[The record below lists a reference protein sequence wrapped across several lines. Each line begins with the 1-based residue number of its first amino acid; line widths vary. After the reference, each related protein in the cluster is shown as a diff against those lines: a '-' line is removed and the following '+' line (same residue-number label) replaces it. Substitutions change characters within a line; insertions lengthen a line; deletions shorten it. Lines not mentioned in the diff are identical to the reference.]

1 MSKRPDYI
9 KKQPAAFNQWQ
20 TNLLAALTTNAT
32 AWGIAATWISTF
44 TTYSTNFAPFYAA
57 VSVKDRR
64 TKEDLDNY
72 KYFVTDYV
80 IFLRSLVQS
89 SVVNNPLIPIGTRG
103 ALGLNP
109 RGLSPRQPKEKIT
122 TTPIIKLIPL
132 GGALMKFN
140 FKVDEAS
147 KIAHMHPDSNGLA
160 LYYRIS
166 TLGKPVPPPPPATTS
181 FGAPVVINTSTDE
194 TALAAPAPDSDATDR
209 AENGLPTAEGYE
221 LYVSTR
227 AQFSRQLSLNDIGKM
242 LHVYAQW
249 INSSKP
255 ENNGNYSMVASI
267 LIS

>member
-9 KKQPAAFNQWQ
+9 PTKPAAFNLWQ
-20 TNLLAALTTNAT
+20 TNLLAALTTNAV
-32 AWGIAATWISTF
+32 AWGIPPTLLASF
-44 TTYSTNFAPFYAA
+44 TTYSTTYATFYASI
-57 VSVKDRR
+57 SVKDKR

-72 KYFVTDYV
+72 KAFLVDYV
-80 IFLRSLVQS
+80 MFLRSLVQS

-122 TTPIIKLIPL
+122 TTPIVKLIPL
-132 GGALMKFN
+132 TGGLMRFN
-140 FKVDEAS
+140 FKVDAAS

-160 LYYRIS
+160 IYYRIT
-166 TLGKPVPPPPPATTS
+166 TLGVPVPPPPPTTSS
-181 FGAPVVINTSTDE
+181 FGAPVTSETNTDE
-194 TALAAPAPDSDATDR
+194 TAGAAASESDAADR
-209 AENGLPTAEGYE
+209 ADNGLPTADGYE
-221 LYVSTR
+221 LHVSTR
-227 AQFSRQLSLNDIGKM
+227 AQFSRQFPLDDIGKM